1 MNGLMTTAEIAEHW
15 GCTQQWV
22 QALIKRGDLKATLF
36 GKTYLVDAA
45 EVREFRRRP
54 LGRPPENGKAH
65 VSPAAKRSQKKRA
78 GRGARK

>member
-15 GCTQQWV
+15 SCTQQWV

-45 EVREFRRRP
+45 EVKAFKRKP
-54 LGRPPENGKAH
+54 LGRPPENGKTH
-65 VSPAAKRSQKKRA
+65 VSPTAKRSQKKRA
-78 GRGARK
+78 GRGTRK